1 MADYRSEFEENSEFV
16 ASISTENADVG
27 PSFESNEDYTA
38 SLSEVNEFTLES
50 SDNETFEAT
59 FTERVGNG
67 VGGEHN
73 DLDGRQDNDCHP
85 MSSITNLNQTLSTMN
100 STIITRF
107 VADESNIENLQSDS
121 LVVKGRLTT
130 VETQTGTLETDIAN
144 VTQRLTAAE
153 ADIDTLD
160 TNKLSATQA
169 DIDYAR
175 IDRTNINKAWVEDLL
190 VQGEIIAQSGTIYYL
205 SAVQV
210 NASSISAGTLDVQR
224 LIVTDSETGEK
235 YLVHFDESGSA
246 IKEKLDGN
254 IVSDETIT
262 TGKIA
267 DNAITADKITANN
280 IVGTGGW
287 INMADGTFD
296 YQNASKGTGI
306 SWDGETLS
314 IKANSIT
321 IGGVTGA
328 TTQNVSKAKEEA
340 ISSANSATDTKLESY
355 STTTDMNSAI
365 ENHHDDTKA
374 DQSSLDSTNK
384 VVETKADQ
392 SSLDSTNKVVE
403 TKANQSALDETN
415 TEVSKKANQTDLEA
429 TNTEVSKKA
438 DQTSLDATNTEVSK
452 KANQTDLDTTN
463 SNLDTTNQNVATLQ
477 NIVDN
482 TIETWFYNGVPT
494 LSNLPASEWTTT
506 ELKNRHI
513 GDLYYDNQTG
523 YAYRFVVN
531 GSTYS
536 WTQLADSATAE
547 ALALSKAKKRVFVST
562 PSVPYDVGDLWVNTS
577 GDTKVCTTARTS
589 AESYSADDWVK
600 SSNYTDDTV
609 ANLAKQSAEN
619 AQTTANEATT
629 KADNAQADATQ
640 ALSDAEKAQTSADN
654 ATTKATEAQSTA
666 TSAQTKANEAQTTA
680 EGAQSTAQSA
690 QTKADAVGTDL
701 ANNYTKTSDL
711 ADVATSGSYEDLS
724 AKPTIPSKTSEL
736 TNDSDFIDTSYHDD
750 TKYDAD
756 NPNGYTDD
764 TFAAEAAGQAQTAQ
778 TSANEAQSIAKS
790 ATTKAENAQETA
802 NNAMSE
808 LSNKASASDV
818 VNLSNEVGKQASAIA
833 SQGET
838 IEDVRA
844 YMTFNSDGLYVGKSS
859 DAIKTRMSPDSFS
872 IVTGEIGS
880 ESELAKFTQNALEV
894 RNVETDNEVG
904 FFDDWAIRK
913 GNYISGKGYN
923 LNDMWIGG

>member
-16 ASISTENADVG
+16 ASISTENADVV
-27 PSFESNEDYTA
+27 PSLESNEDYTA

-73 DLDGRQDNDCHP
+73 DLDGRQENDCHP

-130 VETQTGTLETDIAN
+130 VETQTGTLETDIAE

-340 ISSANSATDTKLESY
+340 ISSANSTTDTKLESY
-355 STTTDMNSAI
+355 STTTDMNTAI

-384 VVETKADQ
+384 VVETKA
-392 SSLDSTNKVVE
+392 
-403 TKANQSALDETN
+403 NQSALDE
-415 TEVSKKANQTDLEA
+415 
-429 TNTEVSKKA
+429 
-438 DQTSLDATNTEVSK
+438 TNTEVSK

-577 GDTKVCTTARTS
+577 GDTKVCTTAKTS

-629 KADNAQADATQ
+629 KANNAQADATQ
-640 ALSDAEKAQTSADN
+640 ALSDAASAQTTASS
-654 ATTKATEAQSTA
+654 AQSTA

-680 EGAQSTAQSA
+680 EGAQSTAESA

-750 TKYDAD
+750 TKYDAS

-778 TSANEAQSIAKS
+778 TSADEAQNIAKN
-790 ATTKAENAQETA
+790 ATTKADNAQETA
-802 NNAMSE
+802 DNAMSE

-818 VNLSNEVGKQASAIA
+818 VNLSTEVNKQASAIA

-844 YMTFNSDGLYVGKSS
+844 YMTFNPDGLYVGKSS
-859 DAIKTRMSPDSFS
+859 DAVKTRMSSDAFS

-913 GNYISGKGYN
+913 GAYISGKGYN

>member
-16 ASISTENADVG
+16 ASISTENADVV

-73 DLDGRQDNDCHP
+73 DLDGRQENDCHP

-130 VETQTGTLETDIAN
+130 VETQTGTLETDIAE

-340 ISSANSATDTKLESY
+340 ISSANSTTDTKLESY
-355 STTTDMNSAI
+355 STTTDMNTAI

-384 VVETKADQ
+384 VVETKA
-392 SSLDSTNKVVE
+392 
-403 TKANQSALDETN
+403 NQSA
-415 TEVSKKANQTDLEA
+415 
-429 TNTEVSKKA
+429 
-438 DQTSLDATNTEVSK
+438 LDATNTEVSK

-577 GDTKVCTTARTS
+577 GDTKVCTTAKTS

-629 KADNAQADATQ
+629 KANNAQADATQ
-640 ALSDAEKAQTSADN
+640 ALSDAASAQTTASS
-654 ATTKATEAQSTA
+654 AQSTA

-680 EGAQSTAQSA
+680 EGAQSTAESA

-750 TKYDAD
+750 TKYDAS

-764 TFAAEAAGQAQTAQ
+764 TFAAEVAGQAQTAQ
-778 TSANEAQSIAKS
+778 TSADEAQNIAKN
-790 ATTKAENAQETA
+790 ATTKADNAQETA
-802 NNAMSE
+802 DNAMSE

-818 VNLSNEVGKQASAIA
+818 VNLSTEVNKQASAIA

-844 YMTFNSDGLYVGKSS
+844 YMTFNPDGLYVGKSS
-859 DAIKTRMSPDSFS
+859 DAVKTRMSSDAFS

-913 GNYISGKGYN
+913 GAYISGKGYN

>member
-16 ASISTENADVG
+16 ASISTENADVV

-73 DLDGRQDNDCHP
+73 DLDGRQENDCHP

-130 VETQTGTLETDIAN
+130 VETQTGTLETDIAE

-175 IDRTNINKAWVEDLL
+175 IDRTNINKAWVENLL

-355 STTTDMNSAI
+355 STTTDMNTAI

-374 DQSSLDSTNK
+374 DQSSLDTTNK
-384 VVETKADQ
+384 VVDTKADQ

-415 TEVSKKANQTDLEA
+415 TEVSKKANQTDLE
-429 TNTEVSKKA
+429 
-438 DQTSLDATNTEVSK
+438 ATNTEVSK

-577 GDTKVCTTARTS
+577 GDTKVCTTAKTS

-619 AQTTANEATT
+619 AQTTANEA
-629 KADNAQADATQ
+629 
-640 ALSDAEKAQTSADN
+640 
-654 ATTKATEAQSTA
+654 
-666 TSAQTKANEAQTTA
+666 QTTA
-680 EGAQSTAQSA
+680 EGAQSTAESA

-750 TKYDAD
+750 TKYDAS

-764 TFAAEAAGQAQTAQ
+764 TFAAEVAGQAQTAQ
-778 TSANEAQSIAKS
+778 TSADEAQNIAKN
-790 ATTKAENAQETA
+790 ATTKADNAQETA
-802 NNAMSE
+802 DNAMSE

-818 VNLSNEVGKQASAIA
+818 VDLSTEVNKQASAIA

-859 DAIKTRMSPDSFS
+859 DAVKTRMSSDAFS

-913 GNYISGKGYN
+913 GEYISGKGYN

>member
-16 ASISTENADVG
+16 ASISTENADVV

-73 DLDGRQDNDCHP
+73 DLDGRQENDCHP

-130 VETQTGTLETDIAN
+130 VETQTGTLETDIAE

-355 STTTDMNSAI
+355 STTTDMNTAI
-365 ENHHDDTKA
+365 ENHHDD
-374 DQSSLDSTNK
+374 
-384 VVETKADQ
+384 TKADQ

-415 TEVSKKANQTDLEA
+415 TEVSKKANQTDL
-429 TNTEVSKKA
+429 
-438 DQTSLDATNTEVSK
+438 
-452 KANQTDLDTTN
+452 DTTN
-463 SNLDTTNQNVATLQ
+463 SNLDATNQNVATLQ

-577 GDTKVCTTARTS
+577 GDTKVCTTAKTS

-619 AQTTANEATT
+619 AQTTANEA
-629 KADNAQADATQ
+629 
-640 ALSDAEKAQTSADN
+640 
-654 ATTKATEAQSTA
+654 
-666 TSAQTKANEAQTTA
+666 QTTA
-680 EGAQSTAQSA
+680 EGAQSTAESA

-750 TKYDAD
+750 TKYDAS

-764 TFAAEAAGQAQTAQ
+764 TFAAEVAGQAQTAQ
-778 TSANEAQSIAKS
+778 TSADEAQNIAKS
-790 ATTKAENAQETA
+790 ATTKADNAQETA
-802 NNAMSE
+802 DNAMSE

-818 VNLSNEVGKQASAIA
+818 VNLSTEVNKQASAIA

-859 DAIKTRMSPDSFS
+859 DAVKTRMSSDAFS

-913 GNYISGKGYN
+913 GEYISGKGYN
-923 LNDMWIGG
+923 LNDVWIGGNN

>member
-16 ASISTENADVG
+16 ASISTENADVV

-130 VETQTGTLETDIAN
+130 VETQTGTLETNVAN

-160 TNKLSATQA
+160 TNKLSAEQA

-374 DQSSLDSTNK
+374 DQT
-384 VVETKADQ
+384 
-392 SSLDSTNKVVE
+392 SLDSTNKVVE
-403 TKANQSALDETN
+403 TKANQSDLDATN
-415 TEVSKKANQTDLEA
+415 TEVSKKANQDALDE
-429 TNTEVSKKA
+429 TNA
-438 DQTSLDATNTEVSK
+438 EVSK

-547 ALALSKAKKRVFVST
+547 ALALSKAKKRVFIST

-600 SSNYTDDTV
+600 SSNYTDDTM
-609 ANLAKQSAEN
+609 ANLAKQSAES

-629 KADNAQADATQ
+629 KANNAQADATQ
-640 ALSDAEKAQTSADN
+640 ALSDAEKAQTTADE

-666 TSAQTKANEAQTTA
+666 TSAQTTATEAQTTA
-680 EGAQSTAQSA
+680 EGAQSTAESA

-764 TFAAEAAGQAQTAQ
+764 TFANEAFGQAQTAQ
-778 TSANEAQSIAKS
+778 SSANEAQNIAKS
-790 ATTKAENAQETA
+790 ATTKADNAQETA

-808 LSNKASASDV
+808 LSNKASAYDV
-818 VNLSNEVGKQASAIA
+818 INLSNEVGKQASAIA

-859 DAIKTRMSPDSFS
+859 DAVKTRMSADAFS

-880 ESELAKFTQNALEV
+880 ESELATFTQNALEV

-923 LNDMWIGG
+923 LNDIWIGG